1 MLGYSWSR
9 EDYLEQLVLKY
20 NQKAMEEVLGCL
32 GI

>member
-20 NQKAMEEVLGCL
+20 NQKAMEEVLGSL
-32 GI
+32 